1 MNNKK
6 TLKIISISIIS
17 IILLSTIALIG
28 AFTFKKLVSKPDS
41 KAEITASRSVSFKAQ
56 KEESRTQPPTYKATL
71 TETASLDKTVSF
83 TYPSEENPC
92 FDKCAF
98 LGNSRFVA
106 IKESGLAKNVYP
118 VVGLDVRTVFTKH
131 VTDSDVVILDEL
143 NGKDFDKI
151 ILMFGDN
158 ECGWPNVDYF
168 IEKYASVINEVQ
180 KRVPDAEIYL
190 HAIIPIS
197 AAASDKNE
205 CGCNNGTIAM
215 LNTRIK
221 QLAEDMDIN
230 YIAPPPCLM
239 DTQGNLVDGA
249 ASDGVHLNRK
259 YTAIWLG
266 YLENVLS

>member
-1 MNNKK
+1 MKNKK
-6 TLKIISISIIS
+6 LIFILPIIAVIVLVGI
-17 IILLSTIALIG
+17 
-28 AFTFKKLVSKPDS
+28 FTVKKLVSNPNS
-41 KAEITASRSVSFKAQ
+41 KAEITANRSVSVQEQ
-56 KEESRTQPPTYKATL
+56 KDESNTQSPTHEATL
-71 TETASLDKTVSF
+71 TETSSSGETFSF
-83 TYPSEENPC
+83 TYPAEEMHC
-92 FDKCAF
+92 FDNCAF
-98 LGNSRFVA
+98 LGNSRFVSV
-106 IKESGLAKNVYP
+106 KDSGLAKNVYP
-118 VVGLDVRTVFTKH
+118 VVGLDVRTAFTKH

-180 KRVPDAEIYL
+180 KKVPDAEIYL
-190 HAIIPIS
+190 HAIIPVS

-205 CGCNNGTIAM
+205 CGCNNETIAM

-239 DTQGNLVDGA
+239 DTQGNLVDDA

>member
-1 MNNKK
+1 MKSKK
-6 TLKIISISIIS
+6 LIFILPIIA
-17 IILLSTIALIG
+17 TIALIG

-41 KAEITASRSVSFKAQ
+41 KAEITVSRSVSFKAQ
-56 KEESRTQPPTYKATL
+56 KEESHTQSPTYEATL
-71 TETASLDKTVSF
+71 TETASLDKTVAF

-158 ECGWPNVDYF
+158 ECGWPNTDYF
-168 IEKYASVINEVQ
+168 IKKYAAVINEVQ

-197 AAASDKNE
+197 AATSDKNE
-205 CGCNNGTIAM
+205 CNCNNGTIAT
-215 LNTRIK
+215 LNARIK
-221 QLAEDMDIN
+221 QLADDMDIN

-239 DTQGNLVDGA
+239 DAQGNLVDDA
-249 ASDGVHLNRK
+249 ASDGIHLNRK
-259 YTAIWLG
+259 YTVIWLG
-266 YLENVLS
+266 YLEKVLS